1 MAFDAE
7 IHDVVSADGAVVDD
21 NVPRPERN
29 GVPLEHRQRAA
40 ERPRPGCQSLTFLTS
55 NRFFPSFASPSAA
68 APFFVVASAEAGAEV
83 GASVI
88 STSAMVAPVG

>member
-7 IHDVVSADGAVVDD
+7 IHDVVSADGAVVDHY
-21 NVPRPERN
+21 VPRPECD

-40 ERPRPGCQSLTFLTS
+40 ERPSPECRPFTFLTS
-55 NRFFPSFASPSAA
+55 NRFFPSFSPSAA
-68 APFFVVASAEAGAEV
+68 APFFVVAGAEV

-88 STSAMVAPVG
+88 STSAMVAAIG